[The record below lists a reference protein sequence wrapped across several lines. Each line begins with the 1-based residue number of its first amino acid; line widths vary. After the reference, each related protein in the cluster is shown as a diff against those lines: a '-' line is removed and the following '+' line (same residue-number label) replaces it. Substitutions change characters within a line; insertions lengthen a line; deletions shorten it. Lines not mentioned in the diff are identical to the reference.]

1 MPIKQSIIERMELN
15 AEDVKH
21 SHTILYK
28 RKGLYFF
35 KNNIFFMV
43 SSFSPYSFFDG
54 KIYRIL
60 YFLFLHFQD
69 VILDCLNPIPQ

>member
-54 KIYRIL
+54 KIY
-60 YFLFLHFQD
+60 
-69 VILDCLNPIPQ
+69 

>member
-21 SHTILYK
+21 LHTILYK

-35 KNNIFFMV
+35 KNNIFFYG
-43 SSFSPYSFFDG
+43 F
-54 KIYRIL
+54 
-60 YFLFLHFQD
+60 
-69 VILDCLNPIPQ
+69 

>member
-35 KNNIFFMV
+35 KNNIFLWFLV
-43 SSFSPYSFFDG
+43 FHHIHFLTARYIESYIFSFYIS
-54 KIYRIL
+54 KM
-60 YFLFLHFQD
+60 
-69 VILDCLNPIPQ
+69 